1 MSLSSEQRAY
11 FEDIVWRLMNNA
23 ASFRQE
29 PEGYVPI
36 RLLDGVIGIL
46 EILALEEKEYEL
58 LLQRIHEAKAFAVDD
73 TEKMIDL
80 LNHLILENAR
90 SRRARESG

>member
-1 MSLSSEQRAY
+1 
-11 FEDIVWRLMNNA
+11 MNNA
-23 ASFRQE
+23 ASFQQE

-46 EILALEEKEYEL
+46 EILALEDKEYEL
-58 LLQRIHEAKAFAVDD
+58 LMQRIYEAKAFAVDD

-80 LNHLILENAR
+80 LNQLILENVR
-90 SRRARESG
+90 SRRARENR